1 MRSATIHE
9 EDSVSPV
16 IGTILMVA
24 VTVVLAAILYLLVG
38 PLINTNEKPPE
49 NIILIRQGTTTQ
61 VDATHFDTFYT
72 IIELR
77 ASKKFELSSISY
89 IIQGTSGSLLTDA
102 TFTYNDADADGYVSI
117 GDSLQVTRMLEDY
130 KGAQVKVLY
139 QGGMIGWQT
148 ISW

>member
-24 VTVVLAAILYLLVG
+24 VTVVLAAVLYILVG

-49 NIILIRQGTTTQ
+49 NIILIRQGVTSQ

-72 IIELR
+72 VIELR
-77 ASKKFELSSISY
+77 ADKKFQISSLSY
-89 IIQGTSGSLLTDA
+89 VIQGTSGSLVTDA
-102 TFTYNDADADGYVSI
+102 TFTFNDADADGYATI
-117 GDSLQVTRMLEDY
+117 GDSLQVTGMHEDY
-130 KGAQVKVLY
+130 RGAHIKVMY

-148 ISW
+148 IAW